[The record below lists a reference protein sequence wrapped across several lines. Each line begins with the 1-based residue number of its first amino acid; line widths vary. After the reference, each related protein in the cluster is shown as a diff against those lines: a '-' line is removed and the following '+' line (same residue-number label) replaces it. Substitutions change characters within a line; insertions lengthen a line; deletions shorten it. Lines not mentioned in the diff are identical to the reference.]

1 VINIHLLGVG
11 LLGPGLADWSACRN
25 ILLGKATWTAEPLRV
40 PASALLPATERR
52 RCNDTSRLAIAT
64 AEQALGCSNIPPQEL
79 ATVFTSA
86 DGDGLI
92 THKLCESFA
101 LEQPEVSPI
110 QFHNSV
116 HNAPAGYWSIAT
128 KSPRPSTTLAAGPDS
143 FAAGLLE
150 AALQAKAESNPVLL
164 VAFDLPLPHP
174 LNLMQAREHGFSV
187 ALLIGR
193 EKRGDS
199 MATLQLDLVADSG
212 ESPLPA
218 AFQALADNP
227 AARALPLLDAVA
239 NGRQTSV
246 NAGSIGANQLVI
258 QCSF

>member
-1 VINIHLLGVG
+1 LINLQLLGVG
-11 LLGPGLADWSACRN
+11 LIGPGLADWSACRN
-25 ILLGKATWTAEPLRV
+25 ILLGQAAWTAGPLRV
-40 PASALLPATERR
+40 PASTLLPATERR
-52 RCNDTSRLAIAT
+52 RCNEASRLAIAT
-64 AEQALGCSNIPPQEL
+64 AEQALGSSDIRPQDL

-101 LEQPEVSPI
+101 MEQPEVSPT

-128 KSPRPSTTLAAGPDS
+128 GSPCASTTLAAGPDS

-150 AALQAKAESNPVLL
+150 AALQATAESSLVLL

-174 LNLMQAREHGFSV
+174 LKLMQVREHGFSV

-193 EKRGDS
+193 EQRRDS
-199 MATLQLDLVADSG
+199 LATLHLDLVEDSG

-218 AFQALADNP
+218 AFHALADNP

-239 NGRQTSV
+239 NGRPSSV
-246 NAGSIGANQLVI
+246 NAGCIGANQLAVR
-258 QCSF
+258 CSF